1 MFVMVQHAIS
11 DPETFWSVDPTT
23 LSPTIKLHHAFP
35 TPDGTRAVCIW
46 EADSVDAVRGVLEP
60 VAGRIS
66 RNEYFT
72 VENRE
77 GFARPSR
84 LARQATAAVSSSK
97 K

>member
-1 MFVMVQHAIS
+1 MYVLIQHTIS
-11 DPETFWSVDPTT
+11 DPGTFWNAGDPTT
-23 LSPTIKLHHAFP
+23 LSPDIKLHHTFP

-46 EADSVDAVRGVLEP
+46 EADSVDAVRSVLEP
-60 VAGRIS
+60 VIGQVS

-77 GFARPSR
+77 GFARPTR
-84 LARQATAAVSSSK
+84 VARPTAAAGSSK